1 MGYFPQS
8 NTGEKNVYDE
18 GSVVDA
24 NSARSPSHSGKSTG
38 RAQFPSIYECKQVF
52 YYGFRYYDP
61 ETGRWPSRDPIA
73 ERGGLNLYGMVGNDA
88 VNHWDY
94 LGKLKR
100 PPLSDIIDHIEF
112 WGNGRTLDFD
122 QFAQQAGN
130 VSRIKSYL
138 GDAIGETQQA
148 AKIAA
153 IAYTAIETNDSSL

>member
-1 MGYFPQS
+1 
-8 NTGEKNVYDE
+8 
-18 GSVVDA
+18 
-24 NSARSPSHSGKSTG
+24 
-38 RAQFPSIYECKQVF
+38 
-52 YYGFRYYDP
+52 
-61 ETGRWPSRDPIA
+61 
-73 ERGGLNLYGMVGNDA
+73 MVGNDA